1 MSRFVAHMGG
11 WGDKPW
17 ASASEV
23 MEVAAIMTKSRGLC
37 IVFASY
43 SVALQVL
50 NALHQLAGQT
60 DRGHNGTGD
69 CEQNRDR
76 DHERGCSRRSP
87 ARTSIVVTSWLL
99 CPCQRNPEGSQLA
112 CGSWD
117 IAQLAPLSSHAS
129 APDRCFIA
137 RKDWLIIDFVVISLY
152 GSTL

>member
-37 IVFASY
+37 IVLASY

-60 DRGHNGTGD
+60 DRGHTVPATA
-69 CEQNRDR
+69 
-76 DHERGCSRRSP
+76 SRTAIATAKEAAVVAVLPGLRS
-87 ARTSIVVTSWLL
+87 L
-99 CPCQRNPEGSQLA
+99 
-112 CGSWD
+112 
-117 IAQLAPLSSHAS
+117 
-129 APDRCFIA
+129 
-137 RKDWLIIDFVVISLY
+137 
-152 GSTL
+152 